1 MNVEKYIDDGGV
13 FIKPKCFS
21 KSEFIQIQNK
31 LKNLKLKETH
41 QPLPVYFG
49 NRYQAYP
56 CYESDDKTI
65 TELMKIKI
73 TELFGRMIKDF
84 NCVVRKTIS
93 KELEKSKVNT
103 KYGLIHTDDKKYA
116 CVLHL
121 DQTTSGGT
129 GLFINQFDKYPDIEI
144 GSQPNRMIIYSGKRN
159 HAPAHDYTFMNRTI
173 IAGFWN

>member
-21 KSEFIQIQNK
+21 KSEFVEIQNK

-73 TELFGRMIKDF
+73 TELFGRMVKDF

-93 KELEKSKVNT
+93 KVYKMPKGQLRTNLKSAYRARIKSELKQAKEDRNIFRSSTIQQEFKT
-103 KYGLIHTDDKKYA
+103 K
-116 CVLHL
+116 
-121 DQTTSGGT
+121 
-129 GLFINQFDKYPDIEI
+129 
-144 GSQPNRMIIYSGKRN
+144 SGKRTYKTIRSPELKYDN
-159 HAPAHDYTFMNRTI
+159 FLKRYYRTKPI
-173 IAGFWN
+173 